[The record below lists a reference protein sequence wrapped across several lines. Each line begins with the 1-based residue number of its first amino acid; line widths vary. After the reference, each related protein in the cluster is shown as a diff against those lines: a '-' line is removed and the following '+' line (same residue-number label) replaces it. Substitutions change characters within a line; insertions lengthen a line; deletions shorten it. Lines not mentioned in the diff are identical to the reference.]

1 MIQGFG
7 VRGSQERSMC
17 SLSLLVFC
25 GFFFFFCCIYRGV
38 WAFFFSLWG
47 QNFGEYPHH
56 HFTGALQNIL
66 DTWTCQ
72 KGH

>member
-25 GFFFFFCCIYRGV
+25 GFFFFVAYIEE
-38 WAFFFSLWG
+38 
-47 QNFGEYPHH
+47 FGHSFLAYGGKTLGNTH
-56 HFTGALQNIL
+56 TTILQGRCK
-66 DTWTCQ
+66 TF
-72 KGH
+72 